1 MTSDR
6 VGIPFAIFVSLVS
19 FAIRAVRVSVR
30 YRRDL
35 LTRRPIRDRL
45 RYVRHIMQ
53 RWGFRDAVRRDI

>member
-30 YRRDL
+30 YAATFSRGGPSA
-35 LTRRPIRDRL
+35 T
-45 RYVRHIMQ
+45 
-53 RWGFRDAVRRDI
+53 A